1 MGLIALGEANWR
13 EEEIGS
19 RRLVRKW
26 TRRAF
31 VTRIGTEAV
40 GMKQKGTGPG
50 QRQGFGSG
58 GEEGEY
64 GSLPD
69 SSSGI
74 GGIMRHLVWAGGT
87 G

>member
-13 EEEIGS
+13 DEEIGS

-58 GEEGEY
+58 GRRVNM
-64 GSLPD
+64 D
-69 SSSGI
+69 RFQI
-74 GGIMRHLVWAGGT
+74 QAQALVVL
-87 G
+87 